1 MEKSNILLIIAAIII
16 LTIMVIGIVY
26 LIIQA
31 VQRYG

>member
-1 MEKSNILLIIAAIII
+1 LLLIAGIII